1 MSSTLRDIDRTGEA
15 AEHATKHEVSYTRRG
30 AMWGAMFGFMIGL
43 IPLFMSTILAAAAGA
58 LLAKGSQLRIQA
70 GSPVRIHSVRD
81 SRAARE

>member
-1 MSSTLRDIDRTGEA
+1 
-15 AEHATKHEVSYTRRG
+15 
-30 AMWGAMFGFMIGL
+30 MWGALFGFMLGL

-81 SRAARE
+81 HRNARE